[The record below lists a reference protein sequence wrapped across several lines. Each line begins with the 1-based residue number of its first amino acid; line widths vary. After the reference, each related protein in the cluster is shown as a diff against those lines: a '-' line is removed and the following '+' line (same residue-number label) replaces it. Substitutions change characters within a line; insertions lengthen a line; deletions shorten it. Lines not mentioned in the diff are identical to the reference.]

1 MLLTNVSFLLL
12 LIFYALYSQINCLFH
27 MKNYN
32 NYYYK
37 SIGKDIINAI
47 HKFIFYIIHLYTK
60 YYRNNN
66 TIQEIANAND

>member
-1 MLLTNVSFLLL
+1 
-12 LIFYALYSQINCLFH
+12 

-32 NYYYK
+32 NHYYK